1 MITMLDEW
9 KYQSAKHN
17 ALILFKVGD
26 FYESYDKDAIVL
38 SEVCGITLTRSKSN
52 GVEYAMAG
60 FPKMA
65 LDKFMPMLIRA
76 GHRVAIVDAKDINF
90 NKQNN
95 KTMNNE
101 NKNMVENENVVVTE
115 KTIREL
121 KVEVR
126 FVYMD
131 GKLQK
136 MQLDHVEYDLDK
148 LEAKDYW
155 RIGGG
160 EPQLVPTEADFYSSE
175 DNFKAGKPMGEDA
188 FFIRTVQNLLDRCHG
203 FIKNGKAW
211 VYEDGR
217 AKVWDAAE
225 HIHKVWFDG
234 TRYKALD
241 VEFPVFY
248 RDSEHV
254 YEWNNYVCKDDK
266 GNVEERE
273 GRYVPLI
280 PDADQMPLVEK
291 LKAVIKECK
300 EAGLKLM
307 WDSEDC
313 ELGVINYRRVKEYGW
328 ECNHNVN
335 EEEGERTIPLMFHR
349 DCYLECGN
357 MCCDDVLVI
366 KKK

>member
-1 MITMLDEW
+1 MKTMLDEW
-9 KYQSAKHN
+9 KYQKAKYDG
-17 ALILFKVGD
+17 AMILFKVGE

-38 SEVCGITLTRSKSN
+38 SDVCGIPVTRRKSN

-60 FPKMA
+60 FPYIA
-65 LDKFMPMLIRA
+65 LDVNMPKLIRA
-76 GHRVAIVDAKDINF
+76 GHRVAIVDTKDINF
-90 NKQNN
+90 NNKNN

-101 NKNMVENENVVVTE
+101 NMNQENENVVVTE

-121 KVEVR
+121 NADVR

-131 GKLQK
+131 GKLQR
-136 MQLDHVEYDLDK
+136 MQRDHVEYDLDK

-160 EPQLVPTEADFYSSE
+160 EPQLVSQDMEFYRSE
-175 DNFKAGKPMGEDA
+175 ENFKAGKPMGDGA
-188 FFIRTVQNLLDRCHG
+188 FFICTVQDVFDRCHG

-217 AKVWDAAE
+217 AVEWDAAE

-234 TRYKALD
+234 VRYKAVD
-241 VEFPVFY
+241 VELPVLY
-248 RDSEHV
+248 KSAEGV
-254 YEWNNYVCKDDK
+254 YEWNNYICKDDK

-273 GRYVPLI
+273 GKYVPLI
-280 PDADQMPLVEK
+280 PDADQMPIVEK
-291 LKAVIKECK
+291 LKAVLKECK
-300 EAGLKLM
+300 EAGLKVM
-307 WDSEDC
+307 WDSEDY
-313 ELGVINYRRVKEYGW
+313 ELGVINARRVEDWGYYNYVK
-328 ECNHNVN
+328 VN
-335 EEEGERTIPLMFHR
+335 EENGERSIPLMFHR
-349 DCYLECGN
+349 DCYLECGS

>member
-1 MITMLDEW
+1 MKTIIDEW
-9 KYQSAKHN
+9 KYQKAKHN

-38 SEVCGITLTRSKSN
+38 SEVCRITLSRSKSN
-52 GVEYAMAG
+52 GVEFAMGG
-60 FPKMA
+60 FPKTA

-76 GHRVAIVDAKDINF
+76 GHRVAIVDTKDLDF
-90 NKQNN
+90 NNKNN
-95 KTMNNE
+95 KTMNSE
-101 NKNMVENENVVVTE
+101 NKNAVENENVVATE

-121 KVEVR
+121 KVGVS

-136 MQLDHVEYDLDK
+136 MQRDHVEFDLDK

-160 EPQLVPTEADFYSSE
+160 EPQLVSQDLEFYSSE
-175 DNFKAGKPMGEDA
+175 ENFKAGKPMGEGA
-188 FFIRTVQNLLDRCHG
+188 FFIRKVQDLLDRCNG
-203 FIKNGKAW
+203 FINNGKAW

-234 TRYKALD
+234 TRYKAMD
-241 VEFPVFY
+241 VEFPVLY
-248 RDSEHV
+248 RNSEDV
-254 YEWNNYVCKDDK
+254 YDWSNYVCKDDK

-291 LKAVIKECK
+291 LKAVLEECK
-300 EAGLKLM
+300 GAGLKVM
-307 WDSEDC
+307 WDRDDD
-313 ELGVINYRRVKEYGW
+313 ELGVINYRRVKDYGW
-328 ECNHNVN
+328 ASDLEVN
-335 EEEGERTIPLMFHR
+335 EEDGERTIPLMFHR